1 MNLNKESGVR
11 RQESEGKP
19 RRRTHGPRR
28 LLVSCLRPIVF
39 AGPLV
44 LASTPL
50 PAATACANLK
60 NLSVPAL
67 TGGAGVPHA
76 AITMAQPVAAGA
88 FQPPPGGRGG
98 PQQFAGLP
106 EFCRVQA
113 TLTPSSDS
121 DIKVEV
127 WLPLAAAWNGKFR
140 GVGNGGLG
148 GGAVV
153 NPGGLANALRGGY
166 AAAGNNT
173 GHEGGSDYAIGHP
186 EKIKDFGYRSSH
198 EMTVFAKALIAAY
211 YDSPLKYSVM
221 AESGGGT
228 IAALSAAQRYPEDY
242 DALAVTSMSSYL
254 SRHTFG
260 QMWVW
265 YATHE
270 DDGSFIPPAKYA
282 VLHQAALKACDAA
295 DGLADGI
302 IGTAERCRFDPGVVQ
317 CRGADAPDCLTAPQ
331 VAAARKIYAGPKN
344 PRTGEQ
350 IYSPLYPGS
359 ELGWGQLAGGAEPLG
374 IPVDFFRYYVF
385 QDPKWDYKTR
395 HLNFDS
401 DVKLAERAEVAP
413 VNAVDPDLR
422 KYFARGG
429 KLLLIGGWNDA
440 SVPPAV
446 AVNYYKA
453 VVAKTGAKLTR
464 ESMRFFM
471 VPGMGHG
478 GGTTGAENFNVD
490 TLALIE
496 QWKQTGQAPNQL
508 IMAHYKDGK
517 EVGRRLVCQ
526 YPQIAFYKG
535 SGNTEDPASY
545 ECR

>member
-1 MNLNKESGVR
+1 M
-11 RQESEGKP
+11 P
-19 RRRTHGPRR
+19 RIKAGTICRTG
-28 LLVSCLRPIVF
+28 I
-39 AGPLV
+39 AGALV
-44 LASTPL
+44 LVGTSVR
-50 PAATACANLK
+50 AATACANLK
-60 NLSVPAL
+60 NLSVP
-67 TGGAGVPHA
+67 HA
-76 AITMAQPVAAGA
+76 TIAMAAPVAAGA

-98 PQQFAGLP
+98 PQQFADLP

-113 TLTPSSDS
+113 TLAPSSDS

-127 WLPLAAAWNGKFR
+127 WLPVAAGWNGKFR
-140 GVGNGGLG
+140 GGGNGGLG
-148 GGAVV
+148 GGAAV
-153 NPGGLANALRGGY
+153 NPGGLAGALRGGY

-242 DALAVTSMSSYL
+242 DALAITSMSSYL

-265 YATHE
+265 YATHQ
-270 DDGSFIPPAKYA
+270 DDASFIPPVKYA

-295 DGLADGI
+295 DGLVDGI
-302 IGTAERCRFDPGVVQ
+302 IGSAERCRFDPGVVQ
-317 CRGADAPDCLTAPQ
+317 CRGADAPDCLTGPQ

-359 ELGWGQLAGGAEPLG
+359 ELGWEQLAGGAEPLG

-395 HLNFDS
+395 RLNFDS
-401 DVKLAERAEVAP
+401 DVALAERTEVAP

-478 GGTTGAENFNVD
+478 VGTTGAENFNVD

-508 IMAHYKDGK
+508 IVSHYKDGK

-526 YPQIAFYKG
+526 YPQIAFYRG